1 MGDDLKTLFCHVCN
15 KLVDHEDDFDGSF
28 YCQICS
34 TQNQDVQDTAVD
46 DVDLFNTIAGGGLY
60 MPSHRRR
67 HHQQPVPV
75 VTKAQPV
82 SQNGHSFKNSLLNF
96 IRNLSSAGE
105 SETSREN
112 FQREDFD
119 TMSPSVPQDFGSS
132 KFSNFEEYYFN
143 LVRIMYLAGL
153 QIMIELQ
160 CEALVKEFKVTPL
173 ICGLVSPIWL
183 RLLSSTRV
191 LDDWASNVIKESEV
205 QKQGKQQKD
214 HKIRSTYRAEPHNKF
229 GQRDVMIWFRFLKKR
244 IPLACTVAVSFLAC
258 HVAREAVLPSDIM
271 KWTLEGKLPY
281 FSSFVEI
288 EKRMR
293 NALSACPISASV
305 MFRPHQIV
313 SVQKLELL
321 AASIAQSIGL
331 ELPPVNFYA
340 IAFRYLQKLH
350 LSVEKILSYACRIHE
365 WSMLPDLWLSLSKDY
380 FSLPTH
386 ICVMTILVVAI
397 RILYNIN
404 GFGEWE
410 KSLSNND
417 GPSSKPTTRSR
428 STSTSKDNGEMGIAF
443 AWHDG
448 HGCCKDSDE
457 DPVGLQD
464 SAGLLRHLEAQYNE
478 IANIYESSKD
488 LPTYLQYCKNVVF
501 AGSEPSFE
509 EGSMIE
515 NILKIFM
522 NEEDTKPSELQKE
535 QPKPSAAVCGSEPIE
550 QSNGNSS
557 RKFLLANEAI
567 RKMKLDMEENR
578 FCYIPPRVNLKRFD
592 YLHYVR
598 KRDEGALTYVAHADY
613 YILLRAC
620 AKVAQ
625 VDIRILHIGVLSLER
640 RLAWLENRI
649 NQCLHSEPPN
659 ATCQFCNNM
668 VPENGAND
676 TTKLN
681 I

>member
-1 MGDDLKTLFCHVCN
+1 MGNDLKTLFCHVCN
-15 KLVDHEDDFDGSF
+15 KLVDHEDDFDSSF

-34 TQNQDVQDTAVD
+34 TQNQDVQDTVVD
-46 DVDLFNTIAGGGLY
+46 DADLFNTTGGGGLY

-75 VTKAQPV
+75 VTKAQPI
-82 SQNGHSFKNSLLNF
+82 SQNGHSFENSLLNF
-96 IRNLSSAGE
+96 IRNLSSPCE
-105 SETSREN
+105 SETSQEN
-112 FQREDFD
+112 FKREDFD

-143 LVRIMYLAGL
+143 LVRIMYLLGL

-191 LDDWASNVIKESEV
+191 LDHWASNVIKESEAQK

-229 GQRDVMIWFRFLKKR
+229 GQRAVMIWFTFLKKR
-244 IPLACTVAVSFLAC
+244 IQLACIVAVSFLAC

-271 KWTLEGKLPY
+271 KWTLEEKLPY

-293 NALSACPISASV
+293 NALSACPIRASV

-340 IAFRYLQKLH
+340 IVFRYLQKLH

-380 FSLPTH
+380 FSLPTN

-410 KSLSNND
+410 KSLSNNG
-417 GPSSKPTTRSR
+417 GPSSKPTTRS
-428 STSTSKDNGEMGIAF
+428 TSKDNREMGIAF

-448 HGCCKDSDE
+448 HGCCTDSDE
-457 DPVGLQD
+457 DPVGPQK
-464 SAGLLRHLEAQYNE
+464 QC
-478 IANIYESSKD
+478 SKD
-488 LPTYLQYCKNVVF
+488 LPTYLQYSKDVVF
-501 AGSEPSFE
+501 VGSEPSFE

-515 NILKIFM
+515 NILKVFM
-522 NEEDTKPSELQKE
+522 NEEDTKPSELEKE

-550 QSNGNSS
+550 QFNGNSS

-567 RKMKLDMEENR
+567 RKMNLDMENK
-578 FCYIPPRVNLKRFD
+578 FCYIPPRVNLKRLD

-620 AKVAQ
+620 AKVVQ

-659 ATCQFCNNM
+659 ATCQFCSNM